1 MIKFEFI
8 DGKGIISGSKFAEL
22 REYFS
27 VPNEAAKYNKNFY
40 VPKRLYLIGK
50 NGSFDIGMYSEIEST
65 IKRKYPN
72 EKIEL
77 SDEFIKNTNP
87 KLDKAVIERLN
98 KDFRYYQK
106 DSLIKSFD
114 NGRGVLLLG
123 TGAGK
128 TLTCAGLID
137 NFYLYS
143 KNLQK
148 FKCLVI
154 VPNVGLASQ
163 TYKDFISYGVSF
175 SCSLWTG
182 QNDLDPDA
190 NVIVANTKIIQ
201 SRLDQNKWIFDVD
214 LLIVDECHGLKA
226 TSDISKIV
234 SKIKTPNKFGLTG
247 TLPENL
253 FDKWNVI
260 GKLGPVIIEKSSSEL
275 REEKFLTN
283 ANVKIFNIDYE
294 SVPVITNPTG
304 NITDKY
310 YAELEFIYN
319 NKYRNKIIKSI
330 SYNFKNNLLI
340 LVNHLDHG
348 NILNELLSKMND
360 KKVFYIKGEVEVD
373 DREKVQSIMESDNN
387 VICIAMSSIFST
399 GINIKNIHGI
409 LFAAGGKSFV
419 RTVQTIGRGL
429 RLNENK
435 INLMIIDII
444 DNLYYGK
451 KHGIKRKEIYKN
463 ENIPYNEYT
472 MAEKSN
478 LAS

>member
-1 MIKFEFI
+1 MIKFDFI
-8 DGKGIISGSKFAEL
+8 DGRGLITSSKFAEI

-27 VPNEAAKYNKNFY
+27 VPNEVAKFNKNFY
-40 VPKRLYLIGK
+40 IPKRLYLFSKTGA
-50 NGSFDIGMYSEIEST
+50 FDVGMFYEIEESL
-65 IKRKYPN
+65 KKKYPK
-72 EKIEL
+72 EQIEI
-77 SDEFIKNTNP
+77 SDALQKQINP
-87 KLDKAVIERLN
+87 KLNKTVIERLN

-106 DSLIKSFD
+106 DSLVKSFD
-114 NGRGVLLLG
+114 QGRGVLLLG

-143 KNLQK
+143 NNLKN

-163 TYKDFISYGVSF
+163 TYKDFMSYGVSF

-182 QNDLDPDA
+182 KNDFDIES
-190 NVIVANTKIIQ
+190 NVIVANSKIIQ
-201 SRLDQNKWIFDVD
+201 SRLSQNKWIYDVD
-214 LLIVDECHGLKA
+214 LLIIDECHGLKA
-226 TSDISKIV
+226 GSELSKIV
-234 SKIKTPNKFGLTG
+234 SKINTPNKFGLTG

-260 GKLGPVIIEKSSSEL
+260 GKIGPVIIEKSSSEL

-283 ANVKIFNIDYE
+283 ASVKIFNIDYE
-294 SVPVITNPTG
+294 TIPVIKNPTG

-310 YAELEFIYN
+310 FAELSFIYN
-319 NKYRNKIIKSI
+319 NNYRNKVIKSVAT
-330 SYNFKNNLLI
+330 NFKNNLLI

-348 NILNELLSKMND
+348 DVLNQLLSTIPD
-360 KKVFYIKGEVEVD
+360 KKIFYIKGEVEVD
-373 DREKVQSIMESDNN
+373 DREKVQSIMENDNN
-387 VICIAMSSIFST
+387 VVCIAISSIFST

-435 INLMIIDII
+435 MNLMIIDIV

-451 KHGIKRKEIYKN
+451 RHGIKRKEIYNN
-463 ENIPYNEYT
+463 ENIPYTDHKLKET
-472 MAEKSN
+472 ITT
-478 LAS
+478 